1 MDIAPADVARIRE
14 LYGRGLYRRAHDVAA
29 GLGPIRTWAGT
40 PARLIGGR
48 LAIQLGAPR
57 LGRGLH
63 LAAYRATP
71 AHPEA
76 VYYHA
81 RYRLEKFG
89 PLAAWRFLRKHPD
102 WSDAPPE
109 LHADWLALNGF
120 VAARLRD
127 FDRAERWLNRA
138 EAMAPDRPWPQVE
151 RAGALELADRTADAL
166 QVARRALDLQP
177 WFRPGIQSVGH
188 LLVRLGRDRE
198 ALDFL
203 TEAVEHVESG
213 LVVAQLAALQHD
225 LGHHAD
231 AARSL
236 DRYAELCPLMEPELA
251 KWLAARRADAAYLQG
266 DWPAAAAHARAAE
279 DPLYTAFAERL
290 ETRPREGEAPAEPG
304 SRTTVAGPAG
314 ASPSRQI
321 LPLDTSG
328 DRADPP
334 SPYDLLGRFWGRP
347 FPDAPA
353 DAGPPADGLPD
364 AAERARAEA
373 GGWATREFALSADA
387 AAALVGRGVPFVVT
401 LVEAG
406 FSQPRLVVGA
416 DPVKNTVFF
425 AEPPD
430 RRPTEAPLPALLD
443 RFKATGPRCL
453 AVVPG
458 DEAARLSQETGDRR
472 QGAEKTTSTPSS
484 ELSPASRLLPPGVLP
499 DAEVYDLLYAVQKP
513 LLTHDRPAAVAAL
526 DRLREQYPGHRLA
539 AAGVLALARYDGH
552 PVKQLAALD
561 ELVALFP
568 HDPTVVMARATA
580 LRELN
585 RLAERNALLEAEG
598 SPTTA
603 EPVLMQSLA
612 QVLLPNPGQ
621 QAEVDRLLRR
631 SVRKR
636 SGAAAGYFLL
646 ATQMWERREFAD
658 AAEVY
663 RFAAT
668 LDDREDPFAD
678 AYFRAARA
686 TDQVPEALRLFQQR
700 AGRAAVPTPAAARA
714 LYAALMDRDEP
725 DQAAV
730 ALEQAIRKLQ
740 EAGGRRQEADRS
752 RSGVLGTQHS
762 VPPAEPGVGPS
773 SASADALGE
782 LLLFRAEAHAA
793 ARRFDAAEADLQ
805 AARPVV
811 PPAAW
816 HRAAARVA
824 RSRPDLPAAVLHT
837 FEVLKHD
844 PLSVEAHRA
853 AAALLAETDGRAA
866 ARTHLGQA
874 CQRFPHYRPLLQL
887 RAEFLSGDPDADAD
901 RAIQA
906 LLDESP
912 DDAWAWRQRALVL
925 AERGRPGDALT
936 AAERAAALE
945 PDHPWL
951 AGVLAQVHRKADR
964 TDEALAALRAGLRR
978 SIDQEPL
985 VAELVQLSRGTE
997 EKQDALDFILAELR
1011 RQPHTGEGLVAY
1023 LAQCHGLLTEPDEH
1037 GELLEELQELLDDR
1051 PDLWHAW
1058 SATIQQMA
1066 VLGRIEEAN
1075 ALAREAADRFPL
1087 LAKLWLDRAQMAH
1100 AAGQTDDQLDA
1111 LRQAVA
1117 TAPGWSPAARE
1128 LAEALDDAGE
1138 NAEAID
1144 VLRRNTV
1151 RSPLDPLAHGFLAE
1165 WLWEAGESREALDR
1179 VKLALRLEPGYD
1191 WAWHAV
1197 QLWGDRLDEPDEA
1210 ADLARELTRE
1220 RPGDPRVWLRLVRV
1234 LHHPRHNDE
1243 VLAALD
1249 KVVELDPRNVEA
1261 HDLRAERLAEM
1272 GRYDEALAA
1281 AKPPALAT
1289 DLPFLLQ
1296 GRLAWVEARRGN
1308 YAAAIPPMQALV
1320 AVDPKYVWGWHQLA
1334 EWYNETGRAEG
1345 YFEAASE
1352 LVRLQPGH
1360 PVALTMRGEA
1370 KLQTGDRD
1378 GGKADLRDALKVSP
1392 NYSPAAA
1399 VLFDAH
1405 LADEEFR
1412 EARQAL
1418 AVLQEHMAGPE
1429 VAVKQ
1434 LQYACKTGDVDGAV
1448 RAFAEVCEGPG
1459 QTPFPLRAG
1468 LAELKDAGWEERAYR
1483 VLRESWQTGGPFH
1496 PWAPIF
1502 WIDSPDGD
1510 DAGPDLR
1517 LRAAEAVVKAYP
1529 KFVPGH
1535 DSKAEQL
1542 AANDRFDEAI
1552 AACRPAELGEPVP
1565 VELRGRVAWIEAKRG
1580 DRAKAIAAMR
1590 AVVADFPSYV
1600 LGWRQLAAWYDA
1612 AGRYRDCLDAS
1623 DQFVKLEPQNPIAYV
1638 YRGEAKR
1645 GVGDR
1650 KGARADFDKGFELD
1664 PGCEP
1669 AGLELIAEQLAAGD
1683 VAGATATLSALR
1695 ENTDSPVV
1703 RLRAVQVACK
1713 QGNAD
1718 VAAAEFRELAA
1729 DDDAPRGT
1737 LREALAALDLA
1748 GWGGRVTDELK
1759 ELAFAADANP
1769 DLAGL
1774 WAERAAA
1781 AGPLEAVADR
1791 LPELLTANPAAGRE
1805 VILAYAWAVAEAGRP
1820 VQGVVQKYSEVL
1832 RADDRAWARAGA
1844 ALVAAGHTALGSAW
1858 LADYRDRDG
1867 LEAWML
1873 RPLATA
1879 LRAPRPGRQGPG
1891 GVPGGGPARRPGR
1904 GAGRLPGVAGPGPG
1918 PERAGGGGRR
1928 AGREGGRGDGVRRH
1942 APRPGD
1948 GRGRDPGRPG
1958 RAGREGGGVR
1968 RGEGAP
1974 AGGGRVVREGGR
1986 AGRGRPGVP
1995 AGGGRAGGRRGDAR
2009 GEGVGPGAAAAAVG
2023 AVDWGYAREGEAPAE
2038 PGFVRLGG
2046 SLALPEMGGIRHDRD
2061 RARRPRPRG
2070 PGRPARGVHRHPDRV
2085 AAAPRPGGRAGGD
2098 HPAAPAAGGG
2108 PARPDRAT
2116 AGPAGRHVHPG
2127 CLPPHR
2133 RGVRRLLRRA
2143 GRPAGPPRR
2152 PPGRKVRRVP
2162 RSPAGPVRDR
2172 RGGSGTRTRPG
2183 IPRRPVPRHGDR
2195 RARQVRGRYRRL
2207 NPERPC
2213 PP

>member
-1 MDIAPADVARIRE
+1 M
-14 LYGRGLYRRAHDVAA
+14 
-29 GLGPIRTWAGT
+29 
-40 PARLIGGR
+40 
-48 LAIQLGAPR
+48 
-57 LGRGLH
+57 
-63 LAAYRATP
+63 
-71 AHPEA
+71 
-76 VYYHA
+76 
-81 RYRLEKFG
+81 
-89 PLAAWRFLRKHPD
+89 
-102 WSDAPPE
+102 
-109 LHADWLALNGF
+109 
-120 VAARLRD
+120 
-127 FDRAERWLNRA
+127 
-138 EAMAPDRPWPQVE
+138 
-151 RAGALELADRTADAL
+151 
-166 QVARRALDLQP
+166 
-177 WFRPGIQSVGH
+177 
-188 LLVRLGRDRE
+188 
-198 ALDFL
+198 
-203 TEAVEHVESG
+203 
-213 LVVAQLAALQHD
+213 
-225 LGHHAD
+225 
-231 AARSL
+231 
-236 DRYAELCPLMEPELA
+236 
-251 KWLAARRADAAYLQG
+251 
-266 DWPAAAAHARAAE
+266 
-279 DPLYTAFAERL
+279 
-290 ETRPREGEAPAEPG
+290 
-304 SRTTVAGPAG
+304 
-314 ASPSRQI
+314 
-321 LPLDTSG
+321 
-328 DRADPP
+328 
-334 SPYDLLGRFWGRP
+334 P
-347 FPDAPA
+347 FI
-353 DAGPPADGLPD
+353 
-364 AAERARAEA
+364 
-373 GGWATREFALSADA
+373 
-387 AAALVGRGVPFVVT
+387 VT

-416 DPVKNTVFF
+416 DPLKNTVFF

-430 RRPTEAPLPALLD
+430 RRPTEAPLPALLE

-453 AVVPG
+453 AVVPPEKAALLGARASGPHSGAAGTAAVPG
-458 DEAARLSQETGDRR
+458 D
-472 QGAEKTTSTPSS
+472 
-484 ELSPASRLLPPGVLP
+484 VLP

-513 LLTHDRPAAVAAL
+513 LLTHDRSAAVSAL
-526 DRLREQYPGHRLA
+526 DRLRERHPGHRLT
-539 AAGVLALARYDGH
+539 AAGALALARYDGH

-561 ELVALFP
+561 ELAACAP
-568 HDPTVVMARATA
+568 HDPTLVLARATA

-585 RLAERNALLEAEG
+585 RPAERNALLEAEG
-598 SPTTA
+598 APTTA

-612 QVLLPNPGQ
+612 QVLLPNPGK

-631 SVRKR
+631 SIRKR
-636 SGAAAGYFLL
+636 PGAAAGYFLL

-686 TDQVPEALRLFQQR
+686 TEQVPEALRLFQQR

-725 DQAAV
+725 EQAAA
-730 ALEQAIRKLQ
+730 ALDQAIRKLQ
-740 EAGGRRQEADRS
+740 ESGGGGRDAGQARPP
-752 RSGVLGTQHS
+752 GPGTQYS
-762 VPPAEPGVGPS
+762 VPSRGPRGGGTA
-773 SASADALGE
+773 ASEALGE
-782 LLLFRAEAHAA
+782 LFLFRAEAHAA
-793 ARRFDAAEADLQ
+793 ARRFDAAEADLE
-805 AARPVV
+805 AAKPLV

-816 HRAAARVA
+816 HRAAGRVA
-824 RSRPDLPAAVLHT
+824 RVRPDLAAAVLHT
-837 FEVLKHD
+837 LEVLKHE
-844 PLSVEAHRA
+844 PLSADAHRSA
-853 AAALLAETDGRAA
+853 VALLAETDGRTA

-874 CQRFPHYRPLLQL
+874 CQRFPHHRPLLQL
-887 RAEFLSGDPDADAD
+887 RAEFLSGDPEADAD
-901 RAIQA
+901 RAVQA
-906 LLDESP
+906 LLDECP
-912 DDAWAWRQRALVL
+912 DDAWALRQRALVL
-925 AERGRPGDALT
+925 AERKQDGEAL
-936 AAERAAALE
+936 AAVTRAAGLE

-951 AGVLAQVHRKADR
+951 AGVLAQVHRKAER
-964 TDEALAALRAGLRR
+964 TDEALEAVRAGLRR

-997 EKQDALDFILAELR
+997 EKQDALNFVLAELR

-1023 LAQCHGLLTEPDEH
+1023 LAQCHGLLTDPDEH
-1037 GELLEELQELLDDR
+1037 GELLEELEEVLDDR

-1066 VLGRIEEAN
+1066 VLGRIEEAG
-1075 ALAREAADRFPL
+1075 ALAREATGRFPL
-1087 LAKLWLDRAQMAH
+1087 LAKLWLDRAQVAH
-1100 AAGQTDDQLDA
+1100 AAGNAEGRLDA

-1138 NAEAID
+1138 NAEA
-1144 VLRRNTV
+1144 VAALRRNAL

-1191 WAWHAV
+1191 WAWHYV
-1197 QLWGDRLDEPDEA
+1197 QLWSDKLDEPDEA
-1210 ADLARELTRE
+1210 ADLARELTRD
-1220 RPGDPRVWLRLVRV
+1220 RPGDPRVWVRLVRV

-1272 GRYDEALAA
+1272 GRFDDALAA
-1281 AKPPALAT
+1281 ARPAALAA

-1334 EWYNETGRAEG
+1334 EWYNETGRVEG

-1370 KLQTGDRD
+1370 KLQTGDRE

-1405 LADEEFR
+1405 LADDEFR

-1459 QTPFPLRAG
+1459 QTPFPVRAG

-1502 WIDSPDGD
+1502 WVDSPDGD

-1565 VELRGRVAWIEAKRG
+1565 VELRGRVAWIEARRG
-1580 DRAKAIAAMR
+1580 DRAKAIAAMK
-1590 AVVADFPSYV
+1590 AVVADFPTYV

-1612 AGRYRDCLDAS
+1612 AGRYRDCLDAA

-1638 YRGEAKR
+1638 YRGEARR

-1650 KGARADFDKGFELD
+1650 KGARADFARGFELD
-1664 PGCEP
+1664 PACEP
-1669 AGLELIAEQLAAGD
+1669 AGVDLISEQLAAND
-1683 VAGATATLSALR
+1683 VAGATETLTALR
-1695 ENTDSPVV
+1695 EHSDGPMV

-1729 DDDAPRGT
+1729 DDETARGT

-1748 GWGGRVTDELK
+1748 GWGGRVTAELK
-1759 ELAFAADANP
+1759 ELAFTPDANP

-1774 WAERAAA
+1774 WAERAAS
-1781 AGPLEAVADR
+1781 AGPLEVVADR

-1805 VILAYAWAVAEAGRP
+1805 VILAYALALADARRP
-1820 VQGVVQKYSEVL
+1820 VQGVVQKYSDVL
-1832 RADDRAWARAGA
+1832 RADDRSWARAGA

-1873 RPLATA
+1873 KPLAAA
-1879 LRAPRPGRQGPG
+1879 LRALDQDD
-1891 GVPGGGPARRPGR
+1891 
-1904 GAGRLPGVAGPGPG
+1904 
-1918 PERAGGGGRR
+1918 RALEVCR
-1928 AGREGGRGDGVRRH
+1928 A
-1942 APRPGD
+1942 A
-1948 GRGRDPGRPG
+1948 
-1958 RAGREGGGVR
+1958 
-1968 RGEGAP
+1968 
-1974 AGGGRVVREGGR
+1974 
-1986 AGRGRPGVP
+1986 
-1995 AGGGRAGGRRGDAR
+1995 
-2009 GEGVGPGAAAAAVG
+2009 
-2023 AVDWGYAREGEAPAE
+2023 
-2038 PGFVRLGG
+2038 VRLGG
-2046 SLALPEMGGIRHDRD
+2046 PDEVLAEYRAWLALDLALSGQADEATGQASKVDAVTVADGTRLVLAMAEAVVLVA
-2061 RARRPRPRG
+2061 RAG
-2070 PGRPARGVHRHPDRV
+2070 PGGKAAAFAEAKEHLRV
-2085 AAAPRPGGRAGGD
+2085 AAGSCGPDEVPTGADRAFRRTVA
-2098 HPAAPAAGGG
+2098 HLAAAAG
-2108 PARPDRAT
+2108 T
-2116 AGPAGRHVHPG
+2116 
-2127 CLPPHR
+2127 L
-2133 RGVRRLLRRA
+2133 
-2143 GRPAGPPRR
+2143 
-2152 PPGRKVRRVP
+2152 
-2162 RSPAGPVRDR
+2162 
-2172 RGGSGTRTRPG
+2172 
-2183 IPRRPVPRHGDR
+2183 
-2195 RARQVRGRYRRL
+2195 RARAWALGQRLRPWVR
-2207 NPERPC
+2207 
-2213 PP
+2213 